1 MEGPADGW
9 SYANNW
15 HIAVFFLALAMMLLG
30 IGSLAVAAFGD
41 DAGMAGLSLLAIA
54 SFLLVFSVLVFLP
67 RLVRRGSVSFSLFS
81 RRSMADAQKAVEQ
94 AIEALGKAPRVE
106 IIRSRSNHPPRLV
119 TADGVVTRFRI
130 ESSRIGPGPVEGGI
144 WTEIVQSLAATDA
157 DGAKVLRERI
167 NERLGRLPNAEE

>member
-15 HIAVFFLALAMMLLG
+15 HIAVFFLALAMMLFG
-30 IGSLAVAAFGD
+30 VGSLAVAAFGD
-41 DAGMAGLSLLAIA
+41 AAGMAGLSLLAIA

-106 IIRSRSNHPPRLV
+106 VARSRSNHPPRLV
-119 TADGVVTRFRI
+119 TADGIVTRFRI
-130 ESSRIGPGPVEGGI
+130 EASRVGPGPVEGGI
-144 WTEIVQSLAATDA
+144 WTEIVQSLASTDA
-157 DGAKVLRERI
+157 DGARLLRERI
-167 NERLGRLPNAEE
+167 NERLGRLPSAEE